1 MSVMR
6 HYNADDARREAI
18 VQAMKGHVRAA
29 RLDAEYD
36 ADIEYM
42 EHALVALVDE
52 QLQGAVDAL
61 AEALAVL
68 TDPERPDRAARNQAV
83 AIIEA
88 LDTPT
93 SGGQ

>member
-1 MSVMR
+1 MR

-42 EHALVALVDE
+42 EHALVALVDG
-52 QLQGAVDAL
+52 QLAGAVAAARAEQREATIRHAAEFLDTLGRGDLARAL
-61 AEALAVL
+61 ARAL
-68 TDPERPDRAARNQAV
+68 
-83 AIIEA
+83 
-88 LDTPT
+88 
-93 SGGQ
+93 GGQ